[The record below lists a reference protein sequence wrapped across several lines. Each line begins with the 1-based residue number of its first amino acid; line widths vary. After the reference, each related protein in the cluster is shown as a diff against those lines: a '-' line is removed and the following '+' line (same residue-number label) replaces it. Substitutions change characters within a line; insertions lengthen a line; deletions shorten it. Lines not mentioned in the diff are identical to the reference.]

1 MTCGGLRLVWLG
13 RGIGRTGG
21 KTMRGEDGGGA
32 FREKRRDG
40 IGGWKESYGK
50 GIIIC
55 SFPLSGV
62 FPLLCVALVAELIL
76 GIVMS
81 CVLED

>member
-32 FREKRRDG
+32 FREKRRE
-40 IGGWKESYGK
+40 IGR
-50 GIIIC
+50 
-55 SFPLSGV
+55 
-62 FPLLCVALVAELIL
+62 A
-76 GIVMS
+76 S
-81 CVLED
+81 CRERVSR